1 MFSKL
6 IEKIHLIHYHPTRIT
21 QMPIFYEKIIKHFN
35 SITIFYEKICFYAKH
50 KANLRSQKKGVTETP
65 HFVFKRY
72 SNFRIL
78 RLALSIT
85 SVFKEAR

>member
-6 IEKIHLIHYHPTRIT
+6 IEKIHLIHYHPTRII
-21 QMPIFYEKIIKHFN
+21 QMP
-35 SITIFYEKICFYAKH
+35 IFYEKICFYAKH